1 MNNSLISKTDFPQ
14 CLLFSKIIHLLKS
27 YLLIRCCKIYKIR
40 FFLLY
45 TSNTDKNGVNKQKT
59 HTHQTL
65 FFSKKTVFYQHL
77 PFYGKNRKPP
87 PPLPSFFE
95 NFENSLKGGRGGGG
109 GVWGASYVLEKQSSG
124 KLMDFMID

>member
-27 YLLIRCCKIYKIR
+27 CLLIRCYKIYKIR

-45 TSNTDKNGVNKQKT
+45 TSNTD
-59 HTHQTL
+59 
-65 FFSKKTVFYQHL
+65 TVFYQHL

-95 NFENSLKGGRGGGG
+95 NFENSLKGGKGGG